1 MSGRGVLLDSVIL
14 IDHLNGVAAATSFLS
29 SDGDLYVSA
38 ITRCEV
44 LVGARAEV
52 RATIAALLDTFGFL
66 PIDSAVADLAADL
79 RPLHRWKLPDAIQ
92 AATAQHHGLRL
103 ATRNTRDFKPTEHD
117 FVLVPYR
124 VPS

>member
-14 IDHLNGVAAATSFLS
+14 VDHLNGIAAATTFLG
-29 SDGDLYVSA
+29 SDDDLYISA

-44 LVGARAEV
+44 LSGTNSEARATV
-52 RATIAALLDTFGFL
+52 AALLDTFGFL

-79 RPLHRWKLPDAIQ
+79 RQQHRWKLPDAIQ
-92 AATAQHHGLRL
+92 AATAQHYGLRL
-103 ATRNTRDFKPTEHD
+103 ATRNTRDFKPAVHP

-124 VPS
+124 VPA